1 MKDIIKR
8 KMNFFFVF
16 YSTVPLLF
24 IYFKRIK
31 SHNPGHLAFI
41 YSDVTWDVLLGL
53 FVDWNVLK
61 LGHFVDWDVLWLGCI
76 AVTMFCS
83 LDVLQLGR

>member
-1 MKDIIKR
+1 MHERYNEKKDE
-8 KMNFFFVF
+8 FFVF

-61 LGHFVDWDVLWLGCI
+61 LGHFVDWDVL
-76 AVTMFCS
+76 
-83 LDVLQLGR
+83 